1 MEDLARI
8 LQVQRKLGFKVDA
21 WQIYLAAPAWLRDRV
36 MALDYQDESDDDW
49 EYAETLLT
57 ESLHD
62 GGHRGNYF
70 ISILEDCNTRHSLEA
85 DFGAGKFL
93 RSSQPGNI
101 IVGDEE
107 HVQKLQGTGPY
118 HTFMIFIKK
127 CVVDDFFREATQSDR
142 GLPEH
147 LLRMSFRDEKLSAI
161 TKQIFQ
167 HFRQPRQVGR
177 RMIKEYLQ
185 NQILERLLE
194 VSGKKVDRL
203 TSDDQLQPTRL
214 IDILDFMR
222 AHCTED
228 LSLNQLAEQAN
239 VSRSHFVRL
248 FRQTTGESPK
258 QFLLKL
264 KLERAKQLLAT
275 APHLTVLEIA
285 RSCGF
290 YDQSHLARAL
300 RQADGIT
307 PAVFRSG
314 AFL

>member
-1 MEDLARI
+1 
-8 LQVQRKLGFKVDA
+8 
-21 WQIYLAAPAWLRDRV
+21 

-49 EYAETLLT
+49 EYAEALLT

-62 GGHRGNYF
+62 GDCRGNYF
-70 ISILEDCNTRHSLEA
+70 ISILEDCDTRYSLEA

-101 IVGDEE
+101 IIGDEE
-107 HVQKLQGTGPY
+107 SVQKLQGKGPY
-118 HTFMIFIKK
+118 HTYMIFIKK
-127 CVVDDFFREATQSDR
+127 CVVDDFFREATQSDQ

-147 LLRMSFRDEKLSAI
+147 LLRMSFRDEKLRLI

-167 HFRQPRQVGR
+167 HFRQPRNVGR

-185 NQILERLLE
+185 NQVLERLLAI
-194 VSGKKVDRL
+194 SGKKINRL
-203 TSDDQLQPTRL
+203 TSDDTLQPTRL
-214 IDILDFMR
+214 IDILDYMR
-222 AHCTED
+222 EHCTED
-228 LSLNQLAEQAN
+228 LSLNQLAEHAN

-275 APHLTVLEIA
+275 APHLSVLEVA
-285 RSCGF
+285 RTCGF
-290 YDQSHLARAL
+290 YDQSHLARVL
-300 RQADGIT
+300 RQAEGIT
-307 PAVFRSG
+307 PTLLRREPF
-314 AFL
+314 F